1 MKLDVEMRMF
11 INHTHLKI
19 ISKNKKFHTKMFF
32 IILYS
37 FFLFSFLLFFIFKNV
52 FLVFCLFCFVLFLY
66 SYL

>member
-19 ISKNKKFHTKMFF
+19 ISKNKKFQQKCFYN
-32 IILYS
+32 LYS